1 MKTPILVCCGL
12 AAALFVPATNALAQ
26 DRAPMPPE
34 RDMPM
39 PMPSPGMMPPTSGMP
54 GMMSPGMMMP
64 PAPAVAMT
72 VDGNFLFILRG
83 EMLVKLDK
91 NTLAVIASTMLP
103 PMPMMDN
110 MMPPMTGG
118 MKPPMTGGGMRPP
131 TMLPPDTANP
141 F

>member
-1 MKTPILVCCGL
+1 MKTSILACCGL
-12 AAALFVPATNALAQ
+12 AAALLVPATNALAQ
-26 DRAPMPPE
+26 DGAPMPPDA
-34 RDMPM
+34 RPM
-39 PMPSPGMMPPTSGMP
+39 PMPAPGMMPPTTDMPPAP

-72 VDGNFLFILRG
+72 IDGNFLFILRG

-91 NTLAVIASTMLP
+91 NSLAVLASTMLP
-103 PMPMMDN
+103 PMKSPMPMMNN

-118 MKPPMTGGGMRPP
+118 MKPPMFSPGMS
-131 TMLPPDTANP
+131 NP